1 MKVTDIKT
9 FPVDCFRT
17 NWVFVKVYTDE
28 GIDGVGEATLEY
40 KEKALIGAVEHIKEY
55 LVGKNPLTIEK
66 HFHDIYRDAYWRGG
80 AVLMSA
86 LSAVEM
92 ALWDILGKSLQVPVY
107 QLLGGKVHDS
117 VRIYVNGWF
126 SGAKEPEEFAEK
138 AKIAKERGITAMKW
152 DPFGK
157 SYMEISGKDLD
168 KAIRNV
174 AAVREAVGNDV
185 DLLIEGHGRFNIP
198 TAIKIAKELEPFHPF
213 FFEEPVPPD
222 NLDALKEVKD
232 RVSISISAG
241 ERLYT
246 RWDYRPMFDKMA
258 ADYIQPDISHAGGI
272 MELKKIAAEAESR
285 YIPFAPH
292 NPSGPVANAA
302 TLQLAATC
310 PNFCILEIMYS
321 DVEWRK
327 DVTNESLQYKDG
339 FMTIPDKPG
348 LGIEIDEKACLAHP
362 YQVHTLR
369 HYTGA
374 LTDIRPAK
382 TEFYF

>member
-1 MKVTDIKT
+1 MKITDIKT
-9 FPVDCFRT
+9 FAVDCFRT

-55 LVGKNPLTIEK
+55 LVGKDPRNIEDHWHK
-66 HFHDIYRDAYWRGG
+66 IYRDAYWRGG

-86 LSAVEM
+86 LSAVEC
-92 ALWDILGKSLQVPVY
+92 ALWDILGKSLGVPVY
-107 QLLGGKVHDS
+107 QLLGGRANDK

-126 SGAKEPEEFAEK
+126 SGAREPEEFAAK
-138 AKIAKERGITAMKW
+138 AKEAVKRGVTAMKW

-157 SYMEISGKDLD
+157 SYLQISNADLD
-168 KAIRNV
+168 KALRCV
-174 AAVREAVGNDV
+174 GAVREAVDNRV
-185 DLLIEGHGRFNIP
+185 DLLIEGHGRFDIP
-198 TAIKIAKELEPFHPF
+198 NAVKIARELEQFNPML
-213 FFEEPVPPD
+213 FEEPVPPD
-222 NLDALKEVKD
+222 NLDALKQVKD
-232 RVSISISAG
+232 KSPVAISAG

-246 RWDYRPMFDKMA
+246 RWDYRKMFDLAA

-272 MELKKIAAEAESR
+272 MELKKIAAEAECR
-285 YIPFAPH
+285 YIAFAPH

-302 TLQLAATC
+302 TLQLAACC
-310 PNFCILEIMYS
+310 PNFTILEIMYS

-327 DVTNESLQYKDG
+327 DICNESLEYEDG
-339 FMTIPDKPG
+339 YITIPSKPG
-348 LGIEIDEKACLAHP
+348 LGIEIDEAECEKHP

>member
-1 MKVTDIKT
+1 MKVTDVKT
-9 FPVDCFRT
+9 FTVDCFRT

-28 GIDGVGEATLEY
+28 GINGVGEATLEY
-40 KEKALIGAVEHIKEY
+40 KEKALLGAVEHIKEY
-55 LVGKNPLTIEK
+55 LIGQDPRDIER
-66 HFHDIYRDAYWRGG
+66 HYHDIYRDAYWRGG

-86 LSAVEM
+86 LSAVET
-92 ALWDILGKSLQVPVY
+92 ALWDILGKSLNVPVY
-107 QLLGGKVHDS
+107 RLLGGKIRDK

-126 SGAKEPEEFAEK
+126 AGAKTPVEFAEK
-138 AKIAKERGITAMKW
+138 AKIAVQRGVTAMKW

-157 SYMEISGKDLD
+157 SYLEISNKDLNT
-168 KAIRNV
+168 ALECIG
-174 AAVREAVGNDV
+174 AVRDAVGSGV
-185 DLLIEGHGRFNIP
+185 DLLIEGHGRFNVP
-198 TAIKIAKELEPFHPF
+198 TGIKIAKQLEQFGVM

-222 NLDALKEVKD
+222 NIEALKAVRDKSP
-232 RVSISISAG
+232 VAISAG

-246 RWDYRPMFDKMA
+246 RQAFRELFEKRA

-272 MELKKIAAEAESR
+272 MELKKIAAIAESC

-302 TLQLAATC
+302 TLQIAAC
-310 PNFCILEIMYS
+310 VPNFSILEIMYS
-321 DVEWRK
+321 DVDWRK
-327 DVTNESLQYKDG
+327 NVTNESLEYSDG
-339 FMTIPDKPG
+339 YISIPDKPG
-348 LGIEIDEKACLAHP
+348 LGIEINEEECLKHP
-362 YQVHTLR
+362 YKPHTLR